1 MTTYGYIACRAF
13 SFGVFFGGM
22 TMLALVMA
30 FTPNWQRQAIEH
42 NAARYN
48 ATTGKF
54 EWIERSDK

>member
-1 MTTYGYIACRAF
+1 MSDKVSTFLIGVLLGMAVGFCWAC
-13 SFGVFFGGM
+13 
-22 TMLALVMA
+22 LVKMEH
-30 FTPNWQRQAIEH
+30 QKDAIKH